1 MFLEKSF
8 APNKNILEKTE
19 LQVFSPS
26 IQISIQYR
34 AEGAAVGAWVLLQ
47 PNKEE
52 HTEDSV
58 EGGGRTTVKSQ
69 SWEAQL
75 KKEDPQSALAGRA

>member
-1 MFLEKSF
+1 MKKKLLK
-8 APNKNILEKTE
+8 KNRTFCLSKRANTHT
-19 LQVFSPS
+19 
-26 IQISIQYR
+26 QYR